1 VRISRKLS
9 KIENADISETIKD
22 GEIGIPILH
31 SHSFRDIRVHIYQV
45 CGRFVGIKVG
55 FVGGLWA
62 LKERG
67 NLSFGSTPRSYLR
80 FFEVLRSYLRFF
92 EVSGGFVDVRWAW
105 QTFFSIGKIVKIF
118 ILASKLRSHS
128 FGRFVGVE
136 VGVGRC

>member
-1 VRISRKLS
+1 M
-9 KIENADISETIKD
+9 
-22 GEIGIPILH
+22 
-31 SHSFRDIRVHIYQV
+31 YQV

-92 EVSGGFVDVRWAW
+92 EVSGWFVYAY
-105 QTFFSIGKIVKIF
+105 
-118 ILASKLRSHS
+118 
-128 FGRFVGVE
+128 VGVTNFFQLNLF
-136 VGVGRC
+136 